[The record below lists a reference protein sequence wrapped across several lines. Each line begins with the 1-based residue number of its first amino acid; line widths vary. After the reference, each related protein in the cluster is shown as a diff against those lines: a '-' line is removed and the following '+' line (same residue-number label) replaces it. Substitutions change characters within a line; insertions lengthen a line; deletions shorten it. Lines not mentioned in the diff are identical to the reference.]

1 MPAAASTSP
10 SYSPSS
16 SFLNRVSTLP
26 RMATKVAPWMTDASC
41 ARRLTL
47 LVPIDGCSP
56 RTVSAVASS
65 RSRPASRE
73 AGRTMASRG
82 SSLGSAAATSSPS
95 GRLAGMSFALW
106 TARSMSPL
114 SRASSISFTKSRLV
128 PDSDSGAALEP
139 IAARLDDDDL
149 DARACRLQAVGDGLR
164 LPQASR
170 LPRVPS
176 LSARIVTSG
185 RPSRRRPARPR
196 LGPAPPP
203 PGGRADSARR
213 HTRRRS
219 FRR

>member
-1 MPAAASTSP
+1 
-10 SYSPSS
+10 
-16 SFLNRVSTLP
+16 
-26 RMATKVAPWMTDASC
+26 MATKAAPLMTDASC

-56 RTVSAVASS
+56 RTASAVASS
-65 RSRPASRE
+65 PSRPASRE

-95 GRLAGMSFALW
+95 GRVAGMSFALW
-106 TARSMSPL
+106 TARSRSPL

-128 PDSDSGAALEP
+128 PDSDSGRLWSRSPLVLMTMISTRAPAACK
-139 IAARLDDDDL
+139 RLVTVC
-149 DARACRLQAVGDGLR
+149 ACHK
-164 LPQASR
+164 ASR

-176 LSARIVTSG
+176 LSARAVTSG

-196 LGPAPPP
+196 LEPAPPP
-203 PGGRADSARR
+203 RGERADSGRR

-219 FRR
+219 FRH